1 MLPKQDHLTGFA
13 LSSAALCGRAKQRT
27 DSPSNEPPSS
37 REELDMSDDAIPRRR
52 FLTVAV
58 AATSAALPLPA
69 NAQQPQA
76 TPASTTRPTQTDAR
90 SAPPLILTPTE
101 NAFVQAVVD
110 TLIPA
115 DELTPSGTDCGVAV
129 FIDRELAGAYGRGAR
144 MYRSGPFMAGK
155 PEHGYQLSLTPHEFI
170 RAGIEAANAWTRKT
184 RGKDFDRLTPTERD
198 AVLKDM
204 DAGKAEFPNAK
215 MLFEQLYALT
225 MEGFFADP
233 IYGGNKDKVAWK
245 MIGYPG
251 LPANYGSGR
260 ALEYRGKKLN
270 LESKSIA
277 DFS

>member
-1 MLPKQDHLTGFA
+1 
-13 LSSAALCGRAKQRT
+13 
-27 DSPSNEPPSS
+27 
-37 REELDMSDDAIPRRR
+37 MSDEAIPRRR
-52 FLTVAV
+52 FLTVAGAA
-58 AATSAALPLPA
+58 AATSVALPLPA

-76 TPASTTRPTQTDAR
+76 TPASAAPPAQAGAR
-90 SAPPLILTPTE
+90 SEPPLILSPTE

-115 DELTPSGTDCGVAV
+115 DELTPSGTDCGVAA
-129 FIDRELAGAYGRGAR
+129 FIDRQLAGAYGRGAR

-155 PEHGYQLSLTPHEFI
+155 PEHGYQLSLTPYEFI

-184 RGKDFDRLTPTERD
+184 RGKEFDRLTPAERD

-215 MLFEQLYALT
+215 AFFEQLYALT

-233 IYGGNKDKVAWK
+233 IYGGNKDKAAWK

-251 LPANYGSGR
+251 LPANYGGGR
-260 ALEYRGKKLN
+260 ALEYRGKKLS
-270 LESKSIA
+270 LETKSIA